1 MKKKNTPRSH
11 SAPTGGALWNRLLP
25 ATLALL
31 LFAGGIGLAMVWIR
45 QQISETAQ
53 ANRELQVRTVEIERR
68 IAETNVRI
76 ASALSP
82 EQLIRRNREL
92 HLGLGLPRESQIVRV
107 NEEVEV
113 RLAAKRHA
121 EMFAGRILPASY
133 LLGEVPPVP
142 SATR

>member
-1 MKKKNTPRSH
+1 MKRKK
-11 SAPTGGALWNRLLP
+11 SARHPASPSSGVLWNRLVP
-25 ATLALL
+25 ATVALL

-53 ANRELQVRTVEIERR
+53 ASRELQVRTVEIERR
-68 IAETNVRI
+68 IAETNVQI

-92 HLGLGLPRESQIVRV
+92 RLGLVQPREAQIVRV
-107 NEEVEV
+107 AEEVEV

-121 EMFAGRILPASY
+121 EMFATQIVPTSFA
-133 LLGEVPPVP
+133 LGSAAAP
-142 SATR
+142 ATR